1 MPVLVTFLCY
11 CRIVT
16 SVRAARRRP
25 SFKPPVTFA
34 WDYALTLTNMYSFV
48 IFVAFWLPFGV
59 VLAIGTV
66 RYIPNRI
73 FYNLAW
79 FALSKSVV
87 NNILYCCTNRHFR
100 NAYVNLFH
108 YCCCK
113 TTVSFS
119 RRQRGEGCRPSG
131 DVRVHIIPGYNMYT
145 SPQRAGAGGGGGGG
159 GGGCS
164 ASGRAMSCHRSTSRD
179 VYEL

>member
-1 MPVLVTFLCY
+1 MPVLLTFFCY
-11 CRIVT
+11 CRIII
-16 SVRAARRRP
+16 SVRTARKRP

-34 WDYALTLTNMYSFV
+34 WDYALTLTNLYSFV
-48 IFVAFWLPFGV
+48 GFVIFWLPFGAI
-59 VLAIGTV
+59 LAIGTV
-66 RYIPNRI
+66 HYIPNRV
-73 FYNLAW
+73 FYNTAW
-79 FALSKSVV
+79 FALSKSCV
-87 NNILYCCTNRHFR
+87 NSIVYCLANRHFR

-119 RRQRGEGCRPSG
+119 RRQRGTDGACRPSG

-145 SPQRAGAGGGGGGG
+145 SPQRSHAGGGGGGG
-159 GGGCS
+159 CPS
-164 ASGRAMSCHRSTSRD
+164 ARAASCHRSASRD